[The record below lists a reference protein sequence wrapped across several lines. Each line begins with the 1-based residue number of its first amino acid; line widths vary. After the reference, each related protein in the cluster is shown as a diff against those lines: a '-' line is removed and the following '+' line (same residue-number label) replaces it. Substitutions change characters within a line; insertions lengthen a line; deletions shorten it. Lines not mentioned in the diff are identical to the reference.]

1 MLHKI
6 CIVSFVF
13 LRVKDVP
20 EKANQ
25 VLQLLRLNKQHQ
37 GVFLR
42 LNKTTLLL
50 LEMIDQFITW
60 GHPNLRTVR
69 ELIFKR
75 GTGKSSAK
83 SEGRKA
89 LSDNT
94 FIEQALGK
102 LCSLRSYTQNPHM
115 SLLVQHNVYH
125 QQPLVLQFSMLEK
138 DSL

>member
-1 MLHKI
+1 M
-6 CIVSFVF
+6 
-13 LRVKDVP
+13 P

-25 VLQLLRLNKQHQ
+25 VLTLLRLNKQHQ

-50 LEMIDQFITW
+50 LEMVDQYITW

-75 GTGKSSAK
+75 GMGKGTK

-94 FIEQALGK
+94 FIEEALGE
-102 LCSLRSYTQNPHM
+102 
-115 SLLVQHNVYH
+115 
-125 QQPLVLQFSMLEK
+125 FG
-138 DSL
+138 